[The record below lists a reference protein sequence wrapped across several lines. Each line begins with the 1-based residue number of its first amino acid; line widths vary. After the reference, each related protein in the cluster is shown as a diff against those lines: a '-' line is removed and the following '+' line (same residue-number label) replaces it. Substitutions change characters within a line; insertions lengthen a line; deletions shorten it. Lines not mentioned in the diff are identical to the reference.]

1 MSKLSSEHNE
11 QKKWFGWRLAFST
24 SKSSWC
30 WKLALRFLS
39 LTFNKAQPSWQG
51 YRLSGIID
59 VVFENKLRNE
69 RAEKLKNWF
78 PQCECQICS
87 GPAPQLEKS
96 DQTRENLALLHN
108 EVFLYIFLI
117 LKDCKILRQGES
129 AEQEGQIEGGHGSRT
144 EEGPTHWRTGGRA
157 CPAGDYL
164 ALTKMK

>member
-1 MSKLSSEHNE
+1 MNNV
-11 QKKWFGWRLAFST
+11 KKCKIGN
-24 SKSSWC
+24 
-30 WKLALRFLS
+30 
-39 LTFNKAQPSWQG
+39 LTHLYKP
-51 YRLSGIID
+51 
-59 VVFENKLRNE
+59 RNE

-108 EVFLYIFLI
+108 EVFLNIFLI

-144 EEGPTHWRTGGRA
+144 EEGPTH
-157 CPAGDYL
+157 
-164 ALTKMK
+164 

>member
-1 MSKLSSEHNE
+1 MLKNPLSWYFHADNLPLD
-11 QKKWFGWRLAFST
+11 FFLVHST
-24 SKSSWC
+24 
-30 WKLALRFLS
+30 RRS
-39 LTFNKAQPSWQG
+39 LLDKV
-51 YRLSGIID
+51 RLSGIID

-108 EVFLYIFLI
+108 EVFLLIFLI

-144 EEGPTHWRTGGRA
+144 QEGPTHRRTGGRA

>member
-1 MSKLSSEHNE
+1 MGKLTSISMLKNPLSWYFHADNLPLD
-11 QKKWFGWRLAFST
+11 FFLVHST
-24 SKSSWC
+24 
-30 WKLALRFLS
+30 RRS
-39 LTFNKAQPSWQG
+39 LLDKV
-51 YRLSGIID
+51 RLSGIID

-129 AEQEGQIEGGHGSRT
+129 AEQEGQIEGGLGSRT
-144 EEGPTHWRTGGRA
+144 QEGPTHRRTGGRA
-157 CPAGDYL
+157 YPAGDFH
-164 ALTKMK
+164 ALTNMN